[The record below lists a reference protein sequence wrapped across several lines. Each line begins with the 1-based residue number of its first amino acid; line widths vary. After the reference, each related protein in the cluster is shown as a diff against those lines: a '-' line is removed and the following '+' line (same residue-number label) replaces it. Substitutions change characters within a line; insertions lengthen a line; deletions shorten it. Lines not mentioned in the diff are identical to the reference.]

1 MRNIIKA
8 DFRVRN
14 VESKMKIA
22 CRIHHFELHLGRISQ
37 SKKRRKAMKKFGLI
51 LSFFAFVMLFGCT
64 QQEPA
69 ETQKQ
74 KR

>member
-1 MRNIIKA
+1 
-8 DFRVRN
+8 
-14 VESKMKIA
+14 
-22 CRIHHFELHLGRISQ
+22 
-37 SKKRRKAMKKFGLI
+37 MKKFGLI

-64 QQEPA
+64 KQEPA